1 MRIKVLLQNSDNI
14 ELPVNYNYYLSSAI
28 YRYLN
33 HSDAEYAFFLHEEGY
48 TTSKGKRF
56 KFFTFSQ
63 LQAEKRQVVGDKI
76 RFLSPTV
83 TWYVSSPSES
93 FLGNFAAALLEHR
106 QLDIAGTR
114 LQLKDLFIP
123 KSPRFSERMRF
134 TCLSSITISTVIEQD
149 GQKISHYCRPDEEQ
163 FSEKIRQNLIG
174 KYEALNG
181 QLPSSDKFRLEF
193 DAEYQKRH
201 GGRITKLI
209 KFKDIDVIGV
219 MSPFSVEGDPRLIQI
234 GYECGFGDKNSAGFG
249 MVEVAKG
256 QRG

>member
-1 MRIKVLLQNSDNI
+1 MRIKVLLENPEKI
-14 ELPVNYNYYLSSAI
+14 ELPVNYNHYLSSAI
-28 YRYLN
+28 YGYLN

-48 TTSKGKRF
+48 TTPKGKRF

-63 LQAEKRQVVGDKI
+63 LQAEKRRIVGDKI
-76 RFLSPTV
+76 QFLSPSM

-106 QLDIAGTR
+106 KLDIAGTKLR
-114 LQLKDLFIP
+114 LKDVFIP
-123 KSPRFSERMRF
+123 KSPRFFERMCF
-134 TCLSSITISTVIEQD
+134 TCLSPITISTVIERD
-149 GQKISHYCRPDEEQ
+149 GQKIAHYCRPDEKQ

-174 KYEALNG
+174 KYEALHE
-181 QLPSSDKFRLEF
+181 QLPSSDDFRLEF
-193 DAEYQKRH
+193 DAEYQKRR

-219 MSPFSVEGDPRLIQI
+219 MAPFNVEGNPGLIQI

-249 MVEVAKG
+249 MAEVARRQKG
-256 QRG
+256 